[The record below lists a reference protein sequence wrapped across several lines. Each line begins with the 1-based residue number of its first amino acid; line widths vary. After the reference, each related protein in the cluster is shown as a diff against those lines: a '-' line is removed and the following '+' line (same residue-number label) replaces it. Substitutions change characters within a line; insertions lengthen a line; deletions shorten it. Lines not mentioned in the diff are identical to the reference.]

1 MVSGVS
7 GNLNNLDVLRKE
19 TRIELQKGILMEADK
34 ALKQQMR
41 SFKTYTIFNE
51 FLAQF
56 DEHRGRYKFMVIEGE
71 SCTGKSYFVRWMMGD
86 PNLVLETNCASTPE
100 PDLREYCPLRHKAV
114 LFDEAS
120 PDMVLRQKKL
130 FQAPPCMVELGSS
143 TTNCHCYK
151 VLVYRQRLVICSNK
165 WTQTIEGMTDEADRS
180 WLRLN
185 SFVLNVGSEPMFLP
199 S

>member
-1 MVSGVS
+1 
-7 GNLNNLDVLRKE
+7 
-19 TRIELQKGILMEADK
+19 MEADK

-100 PDLREYCPLRHKAV
+100 PDLREYCPLKHKAV
-114 LFDEAS
+114 LFCQLLTNHLNRVILCRVS
-120 PDMVLRQKKL
+120 QLLRQRFDAL
-130 FQAPPCMVELGSS
+130 S
-143 TTNCHCYK
+143 
-151 VLVYRQRLVICSNK
+151 R
-165 WTQTIEGMTDEADRS
+165 
-180 WLRLN
+180 
-185 SFVLNVGSEPMFLP
+185 
-199 S
+199 

>member
-1 MVSGVS
+1 MSGVA

-19 TRIELQKGILMEADK
+19 TRAELQKGILMEADL

-41 SFKTYTIFNE
+41 SFKTYPIVQE
-51 FLAQF
+51 FLAQYT
-56 DEHRGRYKFMVIEGE
+56 EHKGRYKFLVIEGE
-71 SCTGKSYFVRWMMGD
+71 SCTGKSYFVRWIMGD

-100 PDLREYCPLRHKAV
+100 PDLREYCPLKHKAV

-120 PDMVLRQKKL
+120 PSMVLRQKKL

-151 VLVYRQRLVICSNK
+151 VLLYRQRLVICSNK
-165 WTQTIEGMTDEADRS
+165 WTQTLEGMDDGADRS
-180 WLRLN
+180 WLTLN
-185 SFVLNVGSEPMFLP
+185 SFVLNVGSEPMFL
-199 S
+199 